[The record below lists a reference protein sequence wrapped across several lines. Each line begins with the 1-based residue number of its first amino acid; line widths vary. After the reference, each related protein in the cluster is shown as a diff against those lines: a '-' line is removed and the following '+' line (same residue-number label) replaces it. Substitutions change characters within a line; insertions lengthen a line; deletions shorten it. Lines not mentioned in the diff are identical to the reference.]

1 VGPHWQATSVSAQP
15 ALEMAE
21 ERQPVAQGGSLP
33 RFCAAEKVRRVVRVR
48 SWSFMVVVVVI
59 GTIGDCGVIL
69 FVVSLRGWQVC
80 LAVMRN

>member
-1 VGPHWQATSVSAQP
+1 MGPHWQPTSVAAQP

-21 ERQPVAQGGSLP
+21 ERQLAAQGGSPP
-33 RFCAAEKVRRVVRVR
+33 RFCAAERVRRVVRAR

-69 FVVSLRGWQVC
+69 FVVSLRGW
-80 LAVMRN
+80 